1 MKTIAVTVNQL
12 KLGMFV
18 SALDRPWLETPY
30 LIEGILIKSVEDIA
44 ELARYCNHVYVDI
57 EKSNP
62 QAIKNYS
69 DQSAVNNS
77 DQTIAA
83 TPFHGKEIYIDR
95 CTAEKELPAAQKAYD
110 SAIILIDDF
119 FESVRLDIQLDIY
132 AAQATIES
140 LRESV
145 LRNADALLLLSRLK
159 HSKKELY
166 DNALKVSVLLLAF
179 GRHLGLPR
187 EELAEL
193 GLGGLLMDIGKVL
206 LPPEIVSKTTSL
218 TSQEQEI
225 LQKHVENGETI
236 LTKTPNLPE
245 AVARIV
251 SQHHEREDGDGYPRG
266 LTANQLHN
274 FARMAAIVDSYEDL
288 TTARSG
294 IKGLKPFQI
303 IVELKNS
310 ARSGLNSVLVE
321 QFAHCIGMFPVGSL
335 VELNSRE
342 VAIILTH
349 NRSQRFHPKVMV
361 ILDAKK
367 QPYKIPFELDLKST
381 KPGPSGVPYEIVRDL
396 PLGAYNIDAS
406 QYYL

>member
-1 MKTIAVTVNQL
+1 MKRIEIAVNQL

-30 LIEGILIKSVEDIA
+30 LIEGVLIKSVEDIT

-62 QAIKNYS
+62 QSISNYTGQGTAKNS
-69 DQSAVNNS
+69 NQAA
-77 DQTIAA
+77 AA
-83 TPFHGKEIYIDR
+83 TPFHGKAVYVDR

-110 SAIILIDDF
+110 TTITLIDEI
-119 FESVRLDIQLDIY
+119 FECIERNTQLDIF
-132 AAQATIES
+132 AAQTAVES

-159 HSKKELY
+159 HSKQALY

-187 EELAEL
+187 EELSEL
-193 GLGGLLMDIGKVL
+193 GLGGLLMDIGKL
-206 LPPEIVSKTTSL
+206 HLPPEILKKGTAL
-218 TSQEQEI
+218 TAKEQEI
-225 LQKHVENGETI
+225 MQKHIENGEAI
-236 LTKTPNLPE
+236 LARTPNIPE
-245 AVARIV
+245 AVAKIV
-251 SQHHEREDGDGYPRG
+251 AQHHEREDGDGYPRG

-321 QFAHCIGMFPVGSL
+321 QFSHCIGMFPVGSL

-367 QPYKIPFELDLKST
+367 QPYAKPFELDLKST

>member
-1 MKTIAVTVNQL
+1 MKSIEISVNQL

-30 LIEGILIKSVEDIA
+30 LLQGILIKSVEDIS
-44 ELARYCNHVYVDI
+44 ELARYCNYVHVDI

-62 QAIKNYS
+62 QAIANYS
-69 DQSAVNNS
+69 AYKNANS
-77 DQTIAA
+77 SNQIITM
-83 TPFHGKEIYIDR
+83 TPFHGKETYIDR

-110 SAIILIDDF
+110 TTITLIDEI
-119 FESVRLDIQLDIY
+119 FECIERNTQLDVFS
-132 AAQATIES
+132 AQIAVES
-140 LRESV
+140 LRDSV

-159 HSKKELY
+159 RSKQALY

-187 EELAEL
+187 EELSEL
-193 GLGGLLMDIGKVL
+193 GLGGLLMDVGKL
-206 LPPEIVSKTTSL
+206 HLPPEILKKTSPL
-218 TSQEQEI
+218 NAKEAEI
-225 LQKHVENGETI
+225 LQKHVEYGEAI
-236 LTKTPNLPE
+236 LSQTPHIPE
-245 AVARIV
+245 SVRKIV

-274 FARMAAIVDSYEDL
+274 FARMAAIVDCYEDL

-294 IKGLKPFQI
+294 IKDLKPFQI

-310 ARSGLNSVLVE
+310 ARSGLNSTLVE
-321 QFAHCIGMFPVGSL
+321 QFSHCIGMFPVGSL

-367 QPYKIPFELDLKST
+367 QPYEKPFELDLKST
-381 KPGPSGVPYEIVRDL
+381 QPGPNGVPYEIVRDL

>member
-69 DQSAVNNS
+69 GQGAVNNS
-77 DQTIAA
+77 SQTIAA
-83 TPFHGKEIYIDR
+83 TPFHGKETYIDR

-119 FESVRLDIQLDIY
+119 FESVKLDIQLDIY
-132 AAQATIES
+132 AAQATVES

-245 AVARIV
+245 AVAKIV

-303 IVELKNS
+303 IIELKNS

-321 QFAHCIGMFPVGSL
+321 QFSHCIGMFPVGSL

>member
-1 MKTIAVTVNQL
+1 MKRIEIAVNQL

-30 LIEGILIKSVEDIA
+30 LIEGVLIKSVEDIT
-44 ELARYCNHVYVDI
+44 ELARHCNYVYVDI

-62 QAIKNYS
+62 QSISNYTGQGTKS
-69 DQSAVNNS
+69 SSQAD
-77 DQTIAA
+77 AA
-83 TPFHGKEIYIDR
+83 TPFHGKAVYVDR

-110 SAIILIDDF
+110 TTITLIDEI
-119 FESVRLDIQLDIY
+119 FECIERNTQLDIF
-132 AAQATIES
+132 AAQTAVES

-159 HSKKELY
+159 HSKQALY

-187 EELAEL
+187 EELSEL
-193 GLGGLLMDIGKVL
+193 GLGGLLMDIGKL
-206 LPPEIVSKTTSL
+206 HLPPELLKKTTAL
-218 TSQEQEI
+218 TAKEQEI
-225 LQKHVENGETI
+225 MQKHVESGEAI
-236 LTKTPNLPE
+236 LARTPNIPE
-245 AVARIV
+245 AVAKIV
-251 SQHHEREDGDGYPRG
+251 SQHHEREDGDGYPRK

-321 QFAHCIGMFPVGSL
+321 QFSHCIGMFPVGSL

-367 QPYKIPFELDLKST
+367 QPYEKPLSST
-381 KPGPSGVPYEIVRDL
+381 
-396 PLGAYNIDAS
+396 
-406 QYYL
+406 

>member
-1 MKTIAVTVNQL
+1 MKRIEIAVNQL

-30 LIEGILIKSVEDIA
+30 LIQGILIKSVEDIT
-44 ELARYCNHVYVDI
+44 ELARYCNYVFVDI
-57 EKSNP
+57 DKSDP
-62 QAIKNYS
+62 KAITNYS
-69 DQSAVNNS
+69 ARGANKNS
-77 DQTIAA
+77 SQIITA
-83 TPFHGKEIYIDR
+83 TPFHGKETYSDR

-110 SAIILIDDF
+110 TTITLIEEI
-119 FESVRLDIQLDIY
+119 FECIEHNTQLDIF
-132 AAQATIES
+132 AAQIAVES

-159 HSKKELY
+159 RSKQALY

-187 EELAEL
+187 EELSEL
-193 GLGGLLMDIGKVL
+193 GLGGLLMDIGKL
-206 LPPEIVSKTTSL
+206 HLPPEILKKNTSL
-218 TSQEQEI
+218 AAAEQEI
-225 LQKHVENGETI
+225 MQKHVENGEAI
-236 LTKTPNLPE
+236 LAKTPNISE
-245 AVARIV
+245 AVTKIV
-251 SQHHEREDGDGYPRG
+251 SQHHERENGDGYPRR

-288 TTARSG
+288 TAARSG

-303 IVELKNS
+303 IIELKNS
-310 ARSGLNSVLVE
+310 ARSGLNSTLVE
-321 QFAHCIGMFPVGSL
+321 QFSHCIGMFPVGSL

-367 QPYKIPFELDLKST
+367 QPYEKPFELDLKST
-381 KPGPSGVPYEIVRDL
+381 KPGPSGAPYEIVRDL
-396 PLGAYNIDAS
+396 PLGAFNIDVS

>member
-1 MKTIAVTVNQL
+1 MKRVEIAVNQL

-18 SALDRPWLETPY
+18 SDLDRPWLETPY
-30 LIEGILIKSVEDIA
+30 LIQGVLIKSVEDIT
-44 ELARYCNHVYVDI
+44 ELARYCNYVYVDV
-57 EKSNP
+57 ERSNP
-62 QAIKNYS
+62 QAISNYLDRGTIKNS
-69 DQSAVNNS
+69 GQA
-77 DQTIAA
+77 IAA
-83 TPFHGKEIYIDR
+83 TLFHGKETYVDQ
-95 CTAEKELPAAQKAYD
+95 CTIEKELPAAQKVYD
-110 SAIILIDDF
+110 TTIALIDEF
-119 FESVRLDIQLDIY
+119 FKCIERNTRLDIF
-132 AAQATIES
+132 AAQAAVES
-140 LRESV
+140 LRESI

-159 HSKKELY
+159 HSKHALY
-166 DNALKVSVLLLAF
+166 DNALKISVLLLAF

-187 EELAEL
+187 EELSEL
-193 GLGGLLMDIGKVL
+193 GLGGLLMDIGKL
-206 LPPEIVSKTTSL
+206 HLPPEILKKSAAL
-218 TSQEQEI
+218 TAREQEI
-225 LQKHVENGETI
+225 MQKHIENGEAI
-236 LTKTPNLPE
+236 LAQTPNISE
-245 AVARIV
+245 AIAKIV

-294 IKGLKPFQI
+294 IKELKPFQI
-303 IVELKNS
+303 ISELKNS

-321 QFAHCIGMFPVGSL
+321 QFSHCIGIFPVGSL
-335 VELNSRE
+335 VELNSHE

-367 QPYKIPFELDLKST
+367 QPYEKPFGLDLKST
-381 KPGPSGVPYEIVRDL
+381 NPGPSGVPYEIIGDL